1 MTIFKRGIFKKFFA
15 VAMIGVVI
23 FASDCSFALAQ
34 PQGPGLLINE
44 SKDAVSEQAAEAE
57 EIISDACG
65 MDEADDVL
73 YENDE
78 AFVTADDGM
87 KLEIPK
93 DPEDGVVMENA
104 DGTGVSMKLPDE
116 VSGEKGEN
124 VDGTVVYDPGDE
136 DMAVAVRCEEGAA
149 ASPGGTV
156 RSLVVI
162 GSCDAP
168 KEYAFRFELKEG
180 QSLVRGEEVS
190 SDEAIPGHVYVME
203 GGEAICEIQPAWA
216 KDADGRPVDTHYEIK
231 GDDLVQ
237 VVSFDEKTSFPV
249 VADPAMSGYCYKKS
263 KVRISEKW
271 GKWKRTSSVINT
283 YKTKGGTLSVNE
295 SFTISGSV
303 SGNIRGIVTIGTG
316 ASFSSSSGKT
326 WQIEKNKR
334 CYAVCRALYKVEKG
348 VRKKI
353 NMNSG
358 KVVSKNKYKV
368 KRPKGKNYREFG
380 VKYL

>member
-104 DGTGVSMKLPDE
+104 DGTGVSM
-116 VSGEKGEN
+116 
-124 VDGTVVYDPGDE
+124 
-136 DMAVAVRCEEGAA
+136 RCEEGAA
-149 ASPGGTV
+149 TSPGGTV
-156 RSLVVI
+156 RSLIVI

-190 SDEAIPGHVYVME
+190 SDEAMPGHVYVME